1 MAPGPVEKDLDV
13 LEMLARAPALVAK
26 SSPRVSSFFRLAK
39 KLSIGALSQQ
49 FARRLM
55 LQVISWPASRCW

>member
-1 MAPGPVEKDLDV
+1 MDSK
-13 LEMLARAPALVAK
+13 MLALASSLVAK
-26 SSPRVSSFFRLAK
+26 LSPRVNSFFRLAK

-55 LQVISWPASRCW
+55 LHVIP